1 MLHHLVIAA
10 ARRTPDAVAVSS
22 GDATLTYRELD
33 LLGNQFAR
41 ALSAAGVGRGDRVGI
56 WAEKSP
62 RVVAAMQAVLRLGAC
77 YVPIDPAGPAARA
90 DRILRDCGAR
100 LLISDRPGAPFDI
113 DAPLGHLSTDPVPDP
128 GLDEHELAY
137 LLYTSGSTGEPKGVR
152 ISHRN
157 ALAFIDWAARE
168 LDARPGDRF
177 GNHAPFHF
185 DLSVLDLYVAFR
197 AGAAVHLVPPGA
209 AYAPQMLVEFL
220 IRERLTVWYSV
231 PSALVLMITSG
242 AFTATPPHELRA
254 VLFAGEVFPL
264 AHLRTLRA
272 ALPGARLLN
281 LYGPTE
287 TNVCTFHEV
296 TEIPANWTRPV
307 PIGRACSG
315 ATVWARRDDGTPA
328 EPGERGELV
337 VSGPTVM
344 RGYWG
349 HPDQDGPYATGD
361 EVVLG
366 DSGDYEFLGRRDTQT
381 KLRGFRVELGEV
393 EAVLCRHDRVEAAAA
408 VVVGTGITAQLLAFV
423 VGRDGTPP
431 SLLELKAHCAAALP
445 RHMIIDRVAG
455 AERLPLNGNGKIDR
469 RALIARAE
477 HLLATE

>member
-1 MLHHLVIAA
+1 MLHHLVIGA
-10 ARRTPDAVAVSS
+10 ARRTPDAVAVRA
-22 GDATLTYRELD
+22 GDAALTYRELD
-33 LLGNQFAR
+33 LLANRFAR
-41 ALSAAGVGRGDRVGI
+41 ALRAAGVGRGDRVGI

-90 DRILRDCGAR
+90 ERILRDCDAR
-100 LLISDRPGAPFDI
+100 LVVSDRPDAPFDI
-113 DAPLGHLSTDPVPDP
+113 DAASAHESAEPLPDP
-128 GLDEHELAY
+128 DVGEHDLAY

-157 ALAFIDWAARE
+157 ALAFVDWAAEE
-168 LDARPGDRF
+168 LRARPDDRF

-197 AGAAVHLVPPGA
+197 AGASVHLVPRGA
-209 AYAPQMLVEFL
+209 AYAPELLVEFL

-231 PSALVLMITSG
+231 PSALVLMIASG
-242 AFTATPPHELRA
+242 ALAATPPRELRA

-264 AHLRTLRA
+264 PHLRTLRA
-272 ALPGARLLN
+272 ALPRARLLN

-296 TEIPANWTRPV
+296 TEIPADRTRPV

-315 ATVWARRDDGTPA
+315 ATVRVREDT
-328 EPGERGELV
+328 GELV

-349 HPDQDGPYATGD
+349 HPDQEGPYATGD
-361 EVVLG
+361 VVVLN
-366 DSGDYEFLGRRDTQT
+366 DDGDYEFVGRRDNQT
-381 KLRGFRVELGEV
+381 KLRGFRIELGEV
-393 EAVLCRHDRVEAAAA
+393 EAVLCEHDRVEAAAA

-423 VGRDGTPP
+423 VGRGGGAP
-431 SLLELKAHCAAALP
+431 SLLELKAHCAATLP
-445 RHMIIDRVAG
+445 RHMIVDLVVG
-455 AERLPLNGNGKIDR
+455 VERLPLNGNGKIDR
-469 RALIARAE
+469 RALTARAE